1 MSNAGKKEIMRAEA
15 LEKAYLMAQHT
26 LSVLRNIDLSVYEG
40 EFLTV
45 LGKSGSGKSTLLH
58 VLGALDR
65 PTGGTVRFRGE
76 DLYALSNHELSRLRS
91 KTFGFVFQFYHLL
104 ADFNALENVM
114 LPSLVGGEGEARKG
128 RKERRSRAA
137 ELLARV
143 GLEDRATHRPAQ
155 LSGGERQRVA
165 VARALMNDPDIL
177 FFDEPT
183 GNLDTKT
190 GEAVHD
196 LIVGLNKEEGKTLVL
211 VTHDRELAKKAGRV
225 VHIVDGKITDGDE
238 GTLEREDTG

>member
-1 MSNAGKKEIMRAEA
+1 MEKKEIMRAEA
-15 LEKAYLMAQHT
+15 LEKAYVMAQRT
-26 LSVLRNIDLSVYEG
+26 LPVLRGINLSVYEG
-40 EFLTV
+40 EFLAV

-65 PTGGTVRFRGE
+65 PTSGAVRFRGE
-76 DLYALSNHELSRLRS
+76 DIYALSNRGLSQLRS

-114 LPSLVGGEGEARKG
+114 LPALIGRQGEEKKNRG
-128 RKERRSRAA
+128 ERRSRAA
-137 ELLARV
+137 SLLARV
-143 GLEDRATHRPAQ
+143 GLEDRAVHRPNQ

-165 VARALMNDPDIL
+165 IARALMNDPDIL

-190 GEAVHD
+190 SEAVHD
-196 LIVGLNKEEGKTLVL
+196 LILGLNKEEGKTLVL
-211 VTHDRELAKKAGRV
+211 VTHDRELAKKAGRM
-225 VHIVDGKITDGDE
+225 VHIVDGKITDGEE
-238 GTLEREDTG
+238 GNLERENTG

>member
-1 MSNAGKKEIMRAEA
+1 MSDTEKKEIMQADG
-15 LEKAYLMAQHT
+15 LEKAYTMAQRT
-26 LSVLRNIDLSVYEG
+26 LPVLRGIDLPVYEG
-40 EFLTV
+40 EFLAV

-76 DLYALSNHELSRLRS
+76 DLYALSYQGLSALRGR
-91 KTFGFVFQFYHLL
+91 TFGFVFQFYHLL

-114 LPSLVGGEGEARKG
+114 LPSLIGQAGEARKS
-128 RKERRSRAA
+128 RSERRSRAA

-143 GLEDRATHRPAQ
+143 GLEDRATHRPHQ
-155 LSGGERQRVA
+155 LSGVERQRVA
-165 VARALMNDPDIL
+165 IARALMNDPEIL

-190 GEAVHD
+190 SEAVHD
-196 LIVGLNKEEGKTLVL
+196 LIIGLNKEEGKTLVL

-225 VHIVDGKITDGDE
+225 VHIVDGKITNNE
-238 GTLEREDTG
+238 GTLKREDAG